1 MNWHV
6 YILHCADGSLYTGIA
21 TDVDR
26 RLQEHNEHPRL
37 AARYTR
43 ARRPVVLVY
52 VEEVA
57 DRAAAARREYVI
69 KQLSRQA
76 KKTLIEQS
84 SAASSDD
91 GD

>member
-6 YILHCADGSLYTGIA
+6 YILRCADGSLYTGIA
-21 TDVDR
+21 TDVHR
-26 RLQEHNEHPRL
+26 RLREHNEHPRL

-52 VEEVA
+52 AEEA
-57 DRAAAARREYVI
+57 SDRSAAARREYVI

-76 KKTLIEQS
+76 KKALIAEFPAKSGGDS
-84 SAASSDD
+84 S
-91 GD
+91 